1 MEYRAHY
8 HPPPSPRV
16 LLANPSLSF
25 KAQDTPP
32 PPGTRLPL
40 GTCWS
45 GGCSRKSPP
54 FCMCLPNRPPSCCR
68 TGTAP
73 QCCSALG
80 LTWGSLL
87 SHPMAEHC
95 ARTTVPVDPA
105 HGQAYPGNAG
115 LCSPQ
120 SRERGKREVTGPWSP
135 CWKRQEAQPGLGML
149 GSRALLTYLT
159 LSSLEVCFGFKRNA
173 LRASYQVKLLLSFHL
188 IKQRLRC

>member
-1 MEYRAHY
+1 MCLSIGARRAMCPAVTTRDLGPARPLLEAKGQNGVQSSPSSSPKSQGSLGQSFRVLQGTG
-8 HPPPSPRV
+8 HPTSPR
-16 LLANPSLSF
+16 
-25 KAQDTPP
+25 DTPP
-32 PPGTRLPL
+32 
-40 GTCWS
+40 S
-45 GGCSRKSPP
+45 GNLYFWGLFQKIPP

-80 LTWGSLL
+80 LTRGSLL

-120 SRERGKREVTGPWSP
+120 SRKRGKREVTGPRSP
-135 CWKRQEAQPGLGML
+135 C
-149 GSRALLTYLT
+149 
-159 LSSLEVCFGFKRNA
+159 
-173 LRASYQVKLLLSFHL
+173 
-188 IKQRLRC
+188 